1 MRSIDN
7 RTCDSSRKTAG
18 LEEEDLYDE
27 DDKGKCLL
35 SFTSPYPDQFS
46 ITWNLFTIDEESSSD
61 EYSASIEGG
70 EAVESDNEMESE
82 EPMDDIQKLE
92 YWAKEHVEHYRSRLL
107 PDHVRVAFM
116 QPTHRRDKTCNGL

>member
-1 MRSIDN
+1 MRLADLAIGGIDKIKYYVYQMDRLLDSELRNVLMKWRSADCPYHKLVLASMRSIDN

-46 ITWNLFTIDEESSSD
+46 IT
-61 EYSASIEGG
+61 
-70 EAVESDNEMESE
+70 
-82 EPMDDIQKLE
+82 
-92 YWAKEHVEHYRSRLL
+92 
-107 PDHVRVAFM
+107 
-116 QPTHRRDKTCNGL
+116 